1 MLDTAETT
9 YPLNRTGLIVVDAT
23 NDFISEGGKRAV
35 DVTAAYRPEMMHA
48 AHELNGPTFAH
59 TIVTTARHGDLP
71 AGRRAEALV
80 GPPDQDHA
88 EVRGGLPGGAVRVG
102 HVAAPT
108 GEGHALAVEHDQQKL
123 GHVPRNLARL

>member
-1 MLDTAETT
+1 MAETT
-9 YPLNRTGLIVVDAT
+9 YPLNRTGLI
-23 NDFISEGGKRAV
+23 
-35 DVTAAYRPEMMHA
+35 Y
-48 AHELNGPTFAH
+48 
-59 TIVTTARHGDLP
+59 
-71 AGRRAEALV
+71 
-80 GPPDQDHA
+80 QDHA